1 MQELVQRTWS
11 ERSRLHIGDLAWER
25 TSMLGRQDTWR
36 TALWEDDGQVVAW
49 GWIELSEHL
58 SLVVD
63 PARPEL
69 VAEVLA
75 WRRGLAQAVNLAAL
89 HAVRDAGAVEA
100 LVCPRGDDG
109 YPMARKLYQ
118 SIGFRPGAR
127 SVTYVV

>member
-25 TSMLGRQDTWR
+25 TSMLGREDTWR

-63 PARPEL
+63 PARRPVRHLCCLRQALGCDRGEDRDRDEEQAAADREP
-69 VAEVLA
+69 VEAEVGEDRA
-75 WRRGLAQAVNLAAL
+75 GG
-89 HAVRDAGAVEA
+89 DAGD
-100 LVCPRGDDG
+100 RGERAHG
-109 YPMARKLYQ
+109 EVGETLR
-118 SIGFRPGAR
+118 
-127 SVTYVV
+127 